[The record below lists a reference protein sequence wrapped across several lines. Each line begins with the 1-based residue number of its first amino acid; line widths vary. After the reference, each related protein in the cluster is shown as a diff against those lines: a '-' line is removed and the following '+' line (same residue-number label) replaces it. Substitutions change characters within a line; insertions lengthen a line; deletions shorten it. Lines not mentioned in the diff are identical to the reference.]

1 MPPIVDV
8 HIHIGGPGDSGSG
21 CRMSYQF
28 ILSPA
33 FAAMLI
39 ALKATLFNLK
49 DERIKEIILSAIDGS
64 QKTDYAVLL
73 ALDGV

>member
-1 MPPIVDV
+1 
-8 HIHIGGPGDSGSG
+8 
-21 CRMSYQF
+21 MSYQF